1 MSNRRKYRYGP
12 EMSQSGHPDDF
23 PTNIRYD
30 RPMTQTLKV
39 ALVTGAAAGIGA
51 AISRRLARDGIAIGV
66 LDRLIDGATTVAND
80 IVAAGGK
87 AIALQADIT
96 DRAQVKAA
104 VTKLRETFGP
114 VTILVNNAGIT
125 GFVPFEELTDEQ
137 WDRMMQVNLK
147 GPFIVTQVVLPDM
160 KTAAWGR
167 IVNISSSSA
176 QSGAVRMAHYSASK
190 GAIIALTKTLARE
203 LGPLGI
209 TCNNIPP
216 RFVMNTVMSE
226 ESIPETHRREM
237 IAAGP
242 ILRQGEPADIA
253 GACAWL
259 VSEEAGYVTGQTIGV
274 NGGRYI

>member
-1 MSNRRKYRYGP
+1 VR
-12 EMSQSGHPDDF
+12 
-23 PTNIRYD
+23 
-30 RPMTQTLKV
+30 V

-51 AISRRLARDGIAIGV
+51 AIARRLARDGIAIGV
-66 LDRLIDGATTVAND
+66 VDVLIDDAKKVAEQ
-80 IVAAGGK
+80 IVSGGGK

-96 DRAQVKAA
+96 NRKQVESA
-104 VTKLRETFGP
+104 VGKLREAFGP

-125 GFVPFEELTDEQ
+125 GFVAFEELTEAQ
-137 WDRMMQVNLK
+137 WDKMFEVNVK
-147 GPFIVTQVVLPDM
+147 GTFIITQVVLPDM
-160 KTAAWGR
+160 KAAGWGR

-176 QSGAVRMAHYSASK
+176 QSGAPRMAHYSASK

-203 LGPLGI
+203 FGPLGI

-226 ESIPETHRREM
+226 KAFQNANISRDESIQ
-237 IAAGP
+237 AGP
-242 ILRQGEPADIA
+242 IRRQGEPEDIA

>member
-1 MSNRRKYRYGP
+1 M
-12 EMSQSGHPDDF
+12 
-23 PTNIRYD
+23 
-30 RPMTQTLKV
+30 LKV

-66 LDRLIDGATTVAND
+66 LDILIADATKVANE

-87 AIALQADIT
+87 AIALQASIT
-96 DRAQVKAA
+96 DREQVKAA
-104 VTKLRETFGP
+104 VAKLRATFGP

-125 GFVPFEELTDEQ
+125 GFVAFEELTDAQ
-137 WDRMMQVNLK
+137 WDKMMEVNLK
-147 GPFIVTQVVLPDM
+147 GTFIVTQVVLPDM
-160 KTAAWGR
+160 KDAGWGR

-176 QSGAVRMAHYSASK
+176 QSGAARMAHYSASK
-190 GAIIALTKTLARE
+190 GAIIALTKTLAVE

-226 ESIPETHRREM
+226 KFFAEGHHLREASINS
-237 IAAGP
+237 GP
-242 ILRQGEPADIA
+242 IRRQGEPEDIA

-259 VSEEAGYVTGQTIGV
+259 VSDETGYVTGQTIGV

>member
-1 MSNRRKYRYGP
+1 MV
-12 EMSQSGHPDDF
+12 
-23 PTNIRYD
+23 
-30 RPMTQTLKV
+30 KV

-66 LDRLIDGATTVAND
+66 LDILIDDATKVAD
-80 IVAAGGK
+80 EIVAAGGK
-87 AIALQADIT
+87 AIALQASIT
-96 DRAQVKAA
+96 DREQVKAA
-104 VTKLRETFGP
+104 TSKLRESFGP

-125 GFVPFEELTDEQ
+125 GVVPFEELTDAQ
-137 WDRMMQVNLK
+137 WDRMMEVNLK
-147 GPFIVTQVVLPDM
+147 GTFIVTQVVLPDM
-160 KTAAWGR
+160 KEAGWGR

-176 QSGAVRMAHYSASK
+176 QSGAARMAHYSASK
-190 GAIIALTKTLARE
+190 GAIIALTKTLAVE

-226 ESIPETHRREM
+226 KFFADGHQLRDTWINN
-237 IAAGP
+237 GP
-242 ILRQGEPADIA
+242 IRRQGEPEDIA

-259 VSEEAGYVTGQTIGV
+259 VSDETGYVTGQTIGV

>member
-1 MSNRRKYRYGP
+1 LG
-12 EMSQSGHPDDF
+12 E
-23 PTNIRYD
+23 TI
-30 RPMTQTLKV
+30 LKV

-51 AISRRLARDGIAIGV
+51 AISRRLARDGIAIGLLDV
-66 LDRLIDGATTVAND
+66 LIEGVTKVAGE

-87 AIALQADIT
+87 AIALQGSIT

-125 GFVPFEELTDEQ
+125 GFVPFEDLTDAQ
-137 WDRMMQVNLK
+137 WDKMMEVNLK
-147 GPFIVTQVVLPDM
+147 GPFIVTQTVLPDM
-160 KTAAWGR
+160 KAARWGR

-176 QSGAVRMAHYSASK
+176 QSGSARMAHYSASK
-190 GAIIALTKTLARE
+190 GAIIALSKTLAVE

-226 ESIPETHRREM
+226 KSFQEFNLSKDKM
-237 IAAGP
+237 IEAGP
-242 ILRQGEPADIA
+242 IKRAGEPEDIA

-259 VSEEAGYVTGQTIGV
+259 VSDEAGYVTGQTIGV
-274 NGGRYI
+274 NGGRYIT